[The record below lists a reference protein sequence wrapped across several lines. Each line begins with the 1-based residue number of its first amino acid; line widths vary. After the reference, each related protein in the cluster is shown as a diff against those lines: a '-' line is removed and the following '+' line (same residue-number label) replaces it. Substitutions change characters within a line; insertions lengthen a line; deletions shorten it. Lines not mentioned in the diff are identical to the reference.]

1 MENPY
6 YRDNLEQILA
16 FTGGRQLLKI
26 RDVRAYTGIVDSRT
40 IRRRYPIKEDGTI
53 TAATLARAMCPTG
66 KERS

>member
-1 MENPY
+1 MP
-6 YRDNLEQILA
+6 LPA
-16 FTGGRQLLKI
+16 GGSSKKI